1 MENNTAVP
9 AQHKWLRIT
18 QATDQPGAHP
28 SVTENKKK
36 EFKSLLDRSVTT
48 REIIFVVA
56 LIFCLTP
63 FVSPPVALL
72 IGFAM
77 AQFVGHPFLHLN
89 HKATS
94 FLLKVSVVGLG
105 FGMNVQSAI
114 HAGREGILF
123 TVASI
128 IGTLSLGLLL
138 GRFLKIEKK
147 TSHLISCGTA
157 ICGGSAIAAISPL
170 IKAEEKQISVALGTI
185 FILNSIALFLFPF
198 IGHQLHLSQMQFGL
212 WSAIAIHDT
221 SSVVGA
227 ANKYGAE
234 ALQVA
239 TTVKLARALWIIP
252 VALLTTLFFKTGKQ
266 KIKIPYF
273 IGLFILGMILNTY
286 LPIIHMVSAR
296 IVDLAKIGL
305 TLTLFLIGA
314 GLSRSVLKS
323 VGLKPLIQGVAL
335 WVVISVAALWAVM
348 HLL

>member
-1 MENNTAVP
+1 MEKSTVIP
-9 AQHKWLRIT
+9 T
-18 QATDQPGAHP
+18 QQKLK
-28 SVTENKKK
+28 N
-36 EFKSLLDRSVTT
+36 LLDKSVTT
-48 REIIFVVA
+48 REIVFVIA
-56 LIFCLTP
+56 LIFCLTS
-63 FVSPPVALL
+63 FVTPPVALL
-72 IGFAM
+72 IGFAI
-77 AQFVGHPFLHLN
+77 AQFIGHPFLHLN

-94 FLLKVSVVGLG
+94 FLLKISVVGLG
-105 FGMNVQSAI
+105 FGMNVTSAV
-114 HAGREGILF
+114 HAGREGLLF

-128 IGTLSLGLLL
+128 TGTLALGLLL
-138 GRFLKIEKK
+138 GRLLKIEKK
-147 TSHLISCGTA
+147 TSHLISSGTA

-252 VALLTTLFFKTGKQ
+252 VALLTTVFFKTGKQ

-273 IGLFILGMILNTY
+273 IGLFVLAMAINTY
-286 LPIIHMVSAR
+286 FPIVHRLSGW
-296 IVDLAKIGL
+296 IVNLAKTGL
-305 TLTLFLIGA
+305 TVTLFLIGA
-314 GLSRSVLKS
+314 GLSSAVLKS
-323 VGLKPLIQGVAL
+323 VGIKPLLQGIIL
-335 WVVISVAALWAVM
+335 WIVISVVALWAVM
-348 HLL
+348 NIHVG